1 METLPKHGHR
11 APVKEYLRTQCLI
24 NICTSCDMTCAND
37 GFASIYP
44 LAQADL
50 AQLVEHN
57 LAKVGVAGSS
67 PVVRSSES
75 SSAASPGEAA
85 LFVAVVT
92 RDQAIT
98 RPATPQTRE
107 VWSRHLV
114 PRAVPTRKHA
124 HSTRESP
131 GGQACKASRPS
142 GLRGR
147 YVDPT
152 GLLGN
157 PVLLR
162 DYFVT
167 ITEISSLMVL

>member
-1 METLPKHGHR
+1 METLPKHGRR

-24 NICTSCDMTCAND
+24 NMCTSCDMTCAND

-75 SSAASPGEAA
+75 SSAVSPGEAA
-85 LFVAVVT
+85 LFVVVAT

-98 RPATPQTRE
+98 RPATPQTNARSL
-107 VWSRHLV
+107 VSAPSPSRVPARTRPQYTQKPGRPGLQGKLAARAARTLCQSHRRLGKLLV
-114 PRAVPTRKHA
+114 PRR
-124 HSTRESP
+124 
-131 GGQACKASRPS
+131 
-142 GLRGR
+142 
-147 YVDPT
+147 
-152 GLLGN
+152 
-157 PVLLR
+157 
-162 DYFVT
+162 YFVT
-167 ITEISSLMVL
+167 MTETSSLMVL